1 MVGMTVVSPARKREW
16 RVKRGMGQLRAM
28 RAATGFVLFCA
39 IFAAI
44 SSAHGGR
51 VSLVRGANETFVSV
65 VSAATPQLIAAP
77 SRLIAA
83 AYKPQASEVQIYPE
97 RPTPSQPA
105 VPNMPDAEKKPPQPP
120 KTEQYTL
127 SGDRYEK
134 AIAYSRAEYVLYLVS
149 YLLGVFVL
157 VVILRFGIAAK
168 IRAFAERKTPNH
180 WLQGL
185 IFIPLLIAVL
195 DLCSLPI
202 HLYGH
207 SLSLRFEQ
215 SVESW
220 GPWFWDWAK
229 SELLGIGAAI
239 LMVMVLFRVM
249 RWSPRRWWFF
259 FWVAALPILLFIFFI
274 SPWFVDP
281 MFNTFHPLAEKYPAL
296 AADIEK
302 VVQRTGLDIPADHM
316 FMMDASKKTND
327 VNAYVTG
334 FGASKRIVVWDTTVQ
349 KLTTDETMFIFGHEA
364 GHYVLNH
371 IRNGFTFFAVG
382 LLAAL
387 FVGYRL
393 FNWAIAK
400 WGRSWGIEGPEDW
413 ASLAAML
420 LILEIL
426 IFISMPIENGY
437 SRMQEHNSDVYGL
450 EVIHGIVPNSAEVAA
465 HSFQILGEI
474 GLADP
479 NPPALIT
486 FWLYSHPPLAQRLV
500 FAHTYDPW
508 SKGESPRYVKTPPAP
523 PPAK

>member
-83 AYKPQASEVQIYPE
+83 AYKPQASEVQTYPE

-127 SGDRYEK
+127 SGERYEK

-215 SVESW
+215 SVETW

-229 SELLGIGAAI
+229 SELLGIGAAV

-249 RWSPRRWWFF
+249 R
-259 FWVAALPILLFIFFI
+259 
-274 SPWFVDP
+274 
-281 MFNTFHPLAEKYPAL
+281 
-296 AADIEK
+296 
-302 VVQRTGLDIPADHM
+302 
-316 FMMDASKKTND
+316 
-327 VNAYVTG
+327 
-334 FGASKRIVVWDTTVQ
+334 
-349 KLTTDETMFIFGHEA
+349 
-364 GHYVLNH
+364 
-371 IRNGFTFFAVG
+371 
-382 LLAAL
+382 
-387 FVGYRL
+387 
-393 FNWAIAK
+393 
-400 WGRSWGIEGPEDW
+400 
-413 ASLAAML
+413 
-420 LILEIL
+420 
-426 IFISMPIENGY
+426 
-437 SRMQEHNSDVYGL
+437 
-450 EVIHGIVPNSAEVAA
+450 
-465 HSFQILGEI
+465 
-474 GLADP
+474 
-479 NPPALIT
+479 
-486 FWLYSHPPLAQRLV
+486 
-500 FAHTYDPW
+500 
-508 SKGESPRYVKTPPAP
+508 
-523 PPAK
+523 